1 MESTQPGDL
10 GQGPASVG
18 VLGLGYVGLPLGV
31 AMAEAGLTV
40 FGYDVD
46 ERRVQALVRG
56 EPGVPSV
63 DATDLRRLV
72 ADQRLQPTTDP
83 SVLAQCR
90 ALIICVP
97 TPIGP
102 GGVPDLSA
110 VEAATR
116 TVAEQARRGTL
127 VILESTSYPGTTREV
142 VLPPL
147 AQRLGEVGQDFFLA
161 FFPERIDPGNVHFNV
176 RNTPR
181 LVGGVTPACTRM
193 ASDLYARFVPAC
205 HAVKSP
211 EVAEMAKLLENA
223 FRNVNI
229 ALVNELMQFC
239 DHAGLDVDEVIAAA
253 ATKPFGYMPFR
264 PGPGIGGECIPVD
277 PHYLAWRARRDNVPL
292 RLLEAAMDINDR
304 MPEYA
309 TTRIVHTLNA
319 SGFPV
324 NGSVVLLM
332 GVAYKADV
340 ADTRNAPSRAIAGRL
355 LEGHAT
361 VLYHDPH
368 IPSFQVGQHVLQSEE
383 LSDTLLKLADLV
395 VVLTPHSA
403 IDFAHV
409 RVTARRVLDFS
420 HLPGLHKPDSPD
432 ATSPQKTE

>member
-1 MESTQPGDL
+1 
-10 GQGPASVG
+10 
-18 VLGLGYVGLPLGV
+18 
-31 AMAEAGLTV
+31 
-40 FGYDVD
+40 
-46 ERRVQALVRG
+46 
-56 EPGVPSV
+56 
-63 DATDLRRLV
+63 
-72 ADQRLQPTTDP
+72 
-83 SVLAQCR
+83 
-90 ALIICVP
+90 
-97 TPIGP
+97 
-102 GGVPDLSA
+102 
-110 VEAATR
+110 
-116 TVAEQARRGTL
+116 
-127 VILESTSYPGTTREV
+127 
-142 VLPPL
+142 
-147 AQRLGEVGQDFFLA
+147 
-161 FFPERIDPGNVHFNV
+161 
-176 RNTPR
+176 
-181 LVGGVTPACTRM
+181 
-193 ASDLYARFVPAC
+193 
-205 HAVKSP
+205 
-211 EVAEMAKLLENA
+211 MAKLLENA

-292 RLLEAAMDINDR
+292 RLLEEAMDINDR

-309 TTRIVHTLNA
+309 TARIVHTLNA
-319 SGFPV
+319 SGLPV

-368 IPSFQVGQHVLQSEE
+368 VPSFQVGQHALQSEE

-409 RVTARRVLDFS
+409 RATARRVLDFS
-420 HLPGLHKPDSPD
+420 HLPGLHKTESPG
-432 ATSPQKTE
+432 ATSAQN